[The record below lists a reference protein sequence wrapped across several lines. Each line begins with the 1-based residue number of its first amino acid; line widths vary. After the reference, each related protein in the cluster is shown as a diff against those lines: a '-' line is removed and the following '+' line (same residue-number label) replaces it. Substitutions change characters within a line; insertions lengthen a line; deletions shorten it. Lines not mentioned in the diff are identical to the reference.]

1 MNIEDRQS
9 DFVAFALRP
18 DTRPEMPLEAQ
29 ARQADPEVVAAI
41 QELIR
46 GVMAAPAHG
55 PEPEI
60 AALLREAQK
69 RDKKNFQVAFA
80 LRALRLEQGL
90 RVAQKQIIQ
99 LQWELAQL
107 RPRTTSPFSLEAQGY

>member
-1 MNIEDRQS
+1 MSIEDRQS

-60 AALLREAQK
+60 AALLREGKK
-69 RDKKNFQVAFA
+69 RYKNFQVAFA

-90 RVAQKQIIQ
+90 RMAQKQIIQ

-107 RPRTTSPFSLEAQGY
+107 RPRATALSSEAQDY

>member
-1 MNIEDRQS
+1 MSIEDRQS

-18 DTRPEMPLEAQ
+18 DTRPEVPIEAQ
-29 ARQADPEVVAAI
+29 ARQADPEVLAEIRV
-41 QELIR
+41 LIR
-46 GVMAAPAHG
+46 GVVAAPAHG

-60 AALLREAQK
+60 VAMLRDAKK
-69 RDKKNFQVAFA
+69 RHKNFQVAFA

-90 RVAQKQIIQ
+90 RMAQKQIIE

-107 RPRTTSPFSLEAQGY
+107 RPRGTSSFCPEAQDD

>member
-1 MNIEDRQS
+1 MSIEDRQS

-18 DTRPEMPLEAQ
+18 DTRPEVPIEAQ
-29 ARQADPEVVAAI
+29 ARQADPEGVAAI
-41 QELIR
+41 QQLIR
-46 GVMAAPAHG
+46 GVMAVPAHG

-60 AALLREAQK
+60 AALLREAKK
-69 RDKKNFQVAFA
+69 RYKNFQVALA

-107 RPRTTSPFSLEAQGY
+107 RPRGTSPFCPEAQDD

>member
-1 MNIEDRQS
+1 MSIEDRQA

-18 DTRPEMPLEAQ
+18 DTRPEMPIEAP
-29 ARQADPEVVAAI
+29 ARQADPEILAAI

-46 GVMAAPAHG
+46 GVLVAPAHG

-60 AALLREAQK
+60 AAVLRDAKK
-69 RDKKNFQVAFA
+69 RYKNFQVAFA

-90 RVAQKQIIQ
+90 RIAQKQIIQ

-107 RPRTTSPFSLEAQGY
+107 RPRGTSSFSPEAPDY

>member
-1 MNIEDRQS
+1 MSIEDRQS

-29 ARQADPEVVAAI
+29 ARPADPEVVAAI

-46 GVMAAPAHG
+46 GVLAGPTHG

-60 AALLREAQK
+60 ADLLRNAK
-69 RDKKNFQVAFA
+69 KKYKNFQVAFA

-90 RVAQKQIIQ
+90 RMAQKQIIQ

-107 RPRTTSPFSLEAQGY
+107 RPRTTALSSEAQDY